1 MFFFIKVT
9 MENKIGGNKP
19 VKLIELQIRNF
30 GCIDEKGVTIKID
43 NIVVLIGPNNVG
55 KTTVLKAYELF
66 RSSGAAQT
74 IDDFYQNNENNPIEI
89 AGIFNEINEE
99 DKVQIGEKWIYLSGD
114 NEEVIKYKWVWNKSG
129 EKGKKYSWNNEEEK
143 WVAGGM
149 GGWDTKIASCIP
161 LPLKISPFDDSEQL
175 ERQIV
180 EILTSAVKDNV
191 KNNQSKV
198 ATMIKQINDL
208 AKDVKNEI
216 SEELDKTTDK
226 LQKNLSDIFPEH
238 IVDIEPQVGKLDVD
252 KILATGTRLQ
262 VANADGK
269 FYPLANQGSGLQ
281 RAFLWSAIEALADS
295 GKMKSGRNS
304 IKNEEPKILLVE
316 EPESFLHPPAIR
328 SAREALYKIAEL
340 ENWQVMITTHS
351 PIFIDVSK
359 PHTTIIRVE
368 KNEENATKIFST
380 EKANFSEDERE
391 RLQMIR
397 NCHPTIN
404 EFFFASKIILVEGD
418 TEQVALT
425 QVKSE
430 DTTILNCR
438 GKANIPM
445 FEKILNHFGM
455 SYIVIHDLDAPKI
468 MKKGKWTKNPMW
480 TINEKIF
487 LESERGKNNQV
498 IVSIPD
504 FEGQFFGYLQS
515 GDKPY
520 NAVCELKKVENKVV
534 CEELKMIAG
543 GEVEETFDRRIWEV
557 SEYKKLGI
565 KYCENNGLKMEEKWD
580 FN

>member
-1 MFFFIKVT
+1 

-43 NIVVLIGPNNVG
+43 NIVVLIGPNNAG

-252 KILATGTRLQ
+252 KILATGTHLQ

-455 SYIVIHDLDAPKI
+455 SYIVIHDLDTPKI

>member
-487 LESERGKNNQV
+487 LESERGKNNQI

>member
-1 MFFFIKVT
+1 

-99 DKVQIGEKWIYLSGD
+99 DKVQIGEKWIYLSED

-252 KILATGTRLQ
+252 KILATGTHLQ

>member
-1 MFFFIKVT
+1 M
-9 MENKIGGNKP
+9 
-19 VKLIELQIRNF
+19 KLIELQIRNF

-252 KILATGTRLQ
+252 KILATGTHLQ

>member
-1 MFFFIKVT
+1 M
-9 MENKIGGNKP
+9 
-19 VKLIELQIRNF
+19 
-30 GCIDEKGVTIKID
+30 
-43 NIVVLIGPNNVG
+43 
-55 KTTVLKAYELF
+55 
-66 RSSGAAQT
+66 
-74 IDDFYQNNENNPIEI
+74 
-89 AGIFNEINEE
+89 
-99 DKVQIGEKWIYLSGD
+99 QIGEKWIYFSGD

-252 KILATGTRLQ
+252 KILATGTHLQ

-404 EFFFASKIILVEGD
+404 EFFFASR
-418 TEQVALT
+418 T
-425 QVKSE
+425 
-430 DTTILNCR
+430 
-438 GKANIPM
+438 
-445 FEKILNHFGM
+445 
-455 SYIVIHDLDAPKI
+455 
-468 MKKGKWTKNPMW
+468 
-480 TINEKIF
+480 
-487 LESERGKNNQV
+487 
-498 IVSIPD
+498 
-504 FEGQFFGYLQS
+504 
-515 GDKPY
+515 
-520 NAVCELKKVENKVV
+520 
-534 CEELKMIAG
+534 
-543 GEVEETFDRRIWEV
+543 
-557 SEYKKLGI
+557 
-565 KYCENNGLKMEEKWD
+565 
-580 FN
+580 

>member
-1 MFFFIKVT
+1 MFFFIKIT

-114 NEEVIKYKWVWNKSG
+114 NEEIIKYKWVWNKSG

-175 ERQIV
+175 EKQIV

-252 KILATGTRLQ
+252 KILATGTHLQ

>member
-1 MFFFIKVT
+1 M
-9 MENKIGGNKP
+9 
-19 VKLIELQIRNF
+19 KLIELQIRNF

-252 KILATGTRLQ
+252 KILATGTHLQ

-455 SYIVIHDLDAPKI
+455 SYIVIHDLDTPKI

-534 CEELKMIAG
+534 CEELKVIAG

>member
-1 MFFFIKVT
+1 

-66 RSSGAAQT
+66 RSSGATQT

-468 MKKGKWTKNPMW
+468 MKKGKWTKNSMW

>member
-1 MFFFIKVT
+1 M
-9 MENKIGGNKP
+9 
-19 VKLIELQIRNF
+19 KLIELQIRNF

-99 DKVQIGEKWIYLSGD
+99 DKVQIGEKWIYLSED

-252 KILATGTRLQ
+252 KILATGTHLQ